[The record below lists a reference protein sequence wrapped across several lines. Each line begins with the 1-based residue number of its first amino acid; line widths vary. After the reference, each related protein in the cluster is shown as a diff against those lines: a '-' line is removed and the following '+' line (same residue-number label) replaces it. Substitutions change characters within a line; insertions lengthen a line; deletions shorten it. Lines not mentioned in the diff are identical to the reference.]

1 MCVVCRVE
9 GRTVRAVLV
18 LESCALQQ
26 VVVVQ
31 SPAGVEE
38 VGWRGD
44 PRTGRTSVSQSINP
58 VNKQIASLLNSG
70 RVEGRDRPK
79 AGGMLRAQVLACLCS
94 CSTAQKLMQA
104 VRRTGWA
111 GQGQG
116 RAGQG
121 SLFRGAWACSWQ
133 LANTVGSLEPC
144 CRFLSVNEQSCL
156 PQQNVNP
163 RAWGVLSRRLSTRPR
178 VAAPSSTS

>member
-31 SPAGVEE
+31 SPAGVEGE

-104 VRRTGWA
+104 VRRTGW
-111 GQGQG
+111 QGKG
-116 RAGQG
+116 RAACSVGPGPAPG
-121 SLFRGAWACSWQ
+121 SWQTQSGAWSPA
-133 LANTVGSLEPC
+133 AV
-144 CRFLSVNEQSCL
+144 SC
-156 PQQNVNP
+156 PSMSKAVCPNKT
-163 RAWGVLSRRLSTRPR
+163 STPELG
-178 VAAPSSTS
+178 AFYLDD

>member
-18 LESCALQQ
+18 LESCALLQ

-31 SPAGVEE
+31 SPAGVEGE

-104 VRRTGWA
+104 VRRTGW
-111 GQGQG
+111 QG

-121 SLFRGAWACSWQ
+121 SLFRGAWGLGPRLAAGKHSREPGTQ
-133 LANTVGSLEPC
+133 LPFLVRKAVCPNKTSTLELGA
-144 CRFLSVNEQSCL
+144 FYLDD
-156 PQQNVNP
+156 
-163 RAWGVLSRRLSTRPR
+163 
-178 VAAPSSTS
+178 

>member
-1 MCVVCRVE
+1 ME
-9 GRTVRAVLV
+9 GR
-18 LESCALQQ
+18 
-26 VVVVQ
+26 
-31 SPAGVEE
+31 
-38 VGWRGD
+38 D

-58 VNKQIASLLNSG
+58 VNKQIASMLNSG

-104 VRRTGWA
+104 VRRTGW
-111 GQGQG
+111 QGKG

-133 LANTVGSLEPC
+133 LANTVGSPAAVSC
-144 CRFLSVNEQSCL
+144 PSTSKANCL

-163 RAWGVLSRRLSTRPR
+163 GAWGVLSRRLSTRPR
-178 VAAPSSTS
+178 VAAPFSTS

>member
-1 MCVVCRVE
+1 MWCVCVVCRVG

-31 SPAGVEE
+31 SPAGVEGE
-38 VGWRGD
+38 LGWRGD

-104 VRRTGWA
+104 VRRTGW
-111 GQGQG
+111 QG
-116 RAGQG
+116 RAGQLVPWG
-121 SLFRGAWACSWQ
+121 LGLLLAAGKRSREPGAQLPFLVRQRAKLTVCPNKRQPWSLG
-133 LANTVGSLEPC
+133 
-144 CRFLSVNEQSCL
+144 RFI
-156 PQQNVNP
+156 
-163 RAWGVLSRRLSTRPR
+163 
-178 VAAPSSTS
+178 